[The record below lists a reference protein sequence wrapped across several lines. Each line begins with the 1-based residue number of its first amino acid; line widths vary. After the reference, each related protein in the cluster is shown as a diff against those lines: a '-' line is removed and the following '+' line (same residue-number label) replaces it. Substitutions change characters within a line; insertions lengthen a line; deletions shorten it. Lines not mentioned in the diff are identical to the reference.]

1 MKDSRTKYVFGGV
14 SFLKWDM
21 SPCAIC
27 LIGTVFEGSLLCV
40 LQRLDFERPSRG
52 SDHSGH
58 IGVEVQTVLLRV
70 VGSLLGNRGV
80 SLPYVGNQ
88 G

>member
-1 MKDSRTKYVFGGV
+1 MKLHERNIWSVIFKLGYGTML
-14 SFLKWDM
+14 S
-21 SPCAIC
+21 AIC
-27 LIGTVFEGSLLCV
+27 LIGTVFEGSLLCI

-58 IGVEVQTVLLRV
+58 IWVEVQTVLLRV

>member
-1 MKDSRTKYVFGGV
+1 M
-14 SFLKWDM
+14 
-21 SPCAIC
+21 
-27 LIGTVFEGSLLCV
+27 IGTVFEGSLLCV